1 MKLRSGYAC
10 GVLLFAAASI
20 IPAAGCAT
28 NPAAGSSPQHDEDA
42 SAGEL
47 ITRTIVTLGA
57 DGVPQSHDE
66 TVSRAQQRAEFAE
79 REAAAARSA
88 GRPAPAP
95 LIARD
100 TGCSGPALW
109 LFSGPGLTGSQLCFQ
124 GAGTLDLGT
133 YGFGALVRSY
143 WAGSDS
149 GKLAFQGLA
158 SDYDCTDPFGP
169 YARRDAVVPCAAIA
183 NTLALGSVPS
193 ARLALG
199 TFNVQFTTSIAADHA
214 YCGCDD
220 DYECRAAKIAAR
232 VLASPYDVIAFNE
245 VFDEDARDKLE
256 ELLAPAFPY
265 YLAKIEDAQGHEDS
279 GLMLFS
285 KHPFLAP
292 AREDCL
298 ADAGYL
304 TAKAAGSDY
313 AKLGFLGYGPTC
325 QNEDCW
331 AAKGVAYAR
340 FVHRE
345 TGMPFSVAIT
355 HTQATYGSDH
365 YFLKLNAW
373 ELRRAQLASVDALL
387 TCSMAPGAR
396 NREPVF
402 VMGDLN
408 IDGLQSL
415 PDLGPTEVDGNRWEW
430 EAEFGLGGA
439 HWNPAFSTSD
449 GLRDQ
454 WVATTSPSDLGA
466 STSAGGERLDY
477 VLSNVSGGFAG
488 GGGLCVQHMTLARN
502 LKVDGVLA
510 EGGLGEGGVCNPSD
524 HLGVNAD
531 VNLWAPRC
539 SPAQAMVS
547 PPLDTPIAGEIVHP
561 GNVQWYFVDD
571 PHPYTYG
578 IGIFGGAGVTFRVYD
593 AEDLSVPLPAYHG
606 ETISTQLGTLDKFV
620 PSGPFYIKVY
630 SPNPSWTGGYRL
642 ALHKNDCSTRANACE
657 LRPDEQLPM
666 TMTAPYYEGGAMW
679 FRVHADRA
687 WTGAPQDFRFG
698 IHQQSTPTVS
708 LEIYDGGGVLV
719 ANASPSYYPS
729 GAWSA
734 QTGFTGLLD
743 GQTFLVA
750 ARRSGTAP
758 VTFTMW
764 WTSNLGIFHGDRQVP
779 PGASSALAIPGAREL
794 ILHCDQTTEGFGP
807 ADNEDE
813 ISIEVVVDGIPY
825 GSYDLG
831 DFEDD
836 DNGTIPLPAIR
847 YLHGIEV
854 RVLEEDTV
862 SDEVG
867 SFHVPAPDALLL
879 AGKRTVGPSLA
890 VDLDP
895 GRYQLWFNV
904 SRSLESSAP

>member
-1 MKLRSGYAC
+1 MSLRPSYARS
-10 GVLLFAAASI
+10 LFFAVVATIA
-20 IPAAGCAT
+20 AAGCAT
-28 NPAAGSSPQHDEDA
+28 DPVAGSPTPDDGDEP
-42 SAGEL
+42 AGEL

-57 DGVPQSHDE
+57 DGVPQSHVE
-66 TVSRAQQRAEFAE
+66 TVTRAQQRAELAE
-79 REAAAARSA
+79 REAAAARAA
-88 GRPAPAP
+88 GHAAPAP
-95 LIARD
+95 RIARD

-109 LFSGPGLTGSQLCFQ
+109 LFSGPSLTGSQICFQ

-133 YGFGALVRSY
+133 YGFGARVRSY
-143 WAGSDS
+143 WAGSDA

-158 SDYDCTDPFGP
+158 ADYDCTDPFGP
-169 YARRDAVVPCAAIA
+169 YARRDAVVSCAAIA

-214 YCGCDD
+214 YCGCGN

-256 ELLAPAFPY
+256 ELLSPSFPY
-265 YLAKIEDAQGHEDS
+265 YLAKVEDAQGHDDS

-285 KHPFLAP
+285 KHPFLDP

-298 ADAGYL
+298 AEAGYL

-313 AKLGFLGYGPTC
+313 AKIGFLGYGSTC
-325 QNEDCW
+325 QNDDCL

-340 FVHRE
+340 FAHRE
-345 TGMPFSVAIT
+345 TGMPFGVAIT

-365 YFLKLNAW
+365 YFRKLNAW
-373 ELRRAQLASVDALL
+373 DLRRAQLASVDALL
-387 TCSMAPGAR
+387 TCSMAPGTR

-415 PDLGPTEVDGNRWEW
+415 PDLGPTVVDGNRWEW
-430 EAEFGLGGA
+430 ESEFGLGGA
-439 HWNPAFSTSD
+439 HWNPAFSTGD

-454 WVATTSPSDLGA
+454 WVATTSPFDLGA

-488 GGGLCVQHMTLARN
+488 GSGLCVQHMTIARN
-502 LKVDGVLA
+502 LKVDGMLA

-524 HLGVNAD
+524 HLGLNAD

-539 SPAQAMVS
+539 SPMQAMVA

-561 GNVQWYFVDD
+561 GNAQWYFIDD

-578 IGIFGGAGVTFRVYD
+578 VGIVGGAGVTYRVYD
-593 AEDLSVPLPAYHG
+593 AKDLSVPLPAFHG

-657 LRPDEQLPM
+657 LRPHEPLPM
-666 TMTAPYYEGGAMW
+666 AMTAPYYEGGAMW
-679 FRVHADRA
+679 FRVHAERS
-687 WTGAPQDFRFG
+687 WTGAPQEFHFN
-698 IHQQSTPTVS
+698 IFQQSFPVVN
-708 LEIYDGGGVLV
+708 LEVYDGGGVLV
-719 ANASPSYYPS
+719 ASAPPTFPGSS
-729 GAWSA
+729 WSA
-734 QTGFTGLLD
+734 QTSFTGLLD

-764 WTSNLGIFHGDRQVP
+764 WKSNLGVFHGDRLTL

-794 ILHCDQTTEGFGP
+794 LLHCDETTEGFGP
-807 ADNEDE
+807 LDDEDE
-813 ISIEVVVDGIPY
+813 MSIEVIVDGVPY

-836 DNGTIPLPAIR
+836 DDGPIPLPPIAYLDRIEIR
-847 YLHGIEV
+847 L
-854 RVLEEDTV
+854 LESDTF

-867 SFHVPAPDALLL
+867 AFHVPAPDELLFMG
-879 AGKRTVGPSLA
+879 ARIASPSLTA
-890 VDLDP
+890 ELDP
-895 GRYQLWFNV
+895 GRYQLWYNV
-904 SRSLESSAP
+904 SRSLERPAL